1 MVHWISPAQTLY
13 YSPSFHNCF
22 CCELFHVVFKCHASG
37 QLKCIQKTLVMYVLG
52 WNLSD
57 RFVVFSTEQLCWG
70 LWVCYG
76 LNLNVHVEDYC
87 RPEPWLYFTDSEMT
101 PYPRLLTLSL
111 FLFFFFLSLS
121 VLIRISFHMWA
132 IFFSLL
138 PQPIFS
144 KFLV

>member
-13 YSPSFHNCF
+13 YSPSFHSCF

-37 QLKCIQKTLVMYVLG
+37 QLKCIQKTLVMNILG

-57 RFVVFSTEQLCWG
+57 CFVLFSIEQLCWG

-76 LNLNVHVEDYC
+76 LNLNVHVEDNC
-87 RPEPWLYFTDSEMT
+87 RPEPWIHWQWDDTISKITNYQFIS
-101 PYPRLLTLSL
+101 
-111 FLFFFFLSLS
+111 FFFFSLS